1 MEFFLTEDNPLQL
14 YLLIAVVFLS
24 FNSLFLL
31 LVKLLLPWRTM
42 RLLKHW
48 KIELKNRSKIPLL
61 AQLQGLVINMTNT
74 VTQGTPRLDDT
85 FPVGISAARLL
96 TIAASAEKGIRH
108 PLAKALLAAAEDRGF
123 QLEDFSAAH
132 QIPGKGV
139 EALMNRQT
147 ISIGSADFLAEQGV
161 EIPAEQLT
169 RADQLASK
177 GHTIVYVAIGRFCR
191 GFFTL
196 TDPIKRNIA
205 GAVSFLREIGVSVT
219 VLTSTDR
226 STARS
231 KSKQAGIQQTRA
243 NLDTMGKAKELLVLQ
258 TSGQVIGAAG
268 RTMNFEAAMRS
279 AHLSFAME
287 YSDQSVKDMA
297 DAVIHT
303 FNIGTIASAV
313 EICRLYGRKVKSAWL
328 ICLLFNLLLAIFTGY
343 VIDLETIPYFAGF
356 MPVGLAILF
365 LILLLQNQFPLKY

>member
-1 MEFFLTEDNPLQL
+1 MEFFLVEDKPWQL
-14 YLLIAVVFLS
+14 YLLMALVFLT

-31 LVKLLLPWRTM
+31 LVKILLPWRTM

-48 KIELKNRSKIPLL
+48 KIELRSRTKIPLL

-96 TIAASAEKGIRH
+96 TMAASAEKGVRH
-108 PLAKALLAAAEDRGF
+108 PLSKALREAAEDRGF
-123 QLEDFSAAH
+123 ELEDYSAANV
-132 QIPGKGV
+132 IAGKGI
-139 EALMNRQT
+139 ETLMNRQT
-147 ISIGSADFLAEQGV
+147 LSVGSADFLKEQGV

-205 GAVSFLREIGVSVT
+205 GAVSFLREVGVT
-219 VLTSTDR
+219 VTLLTSADR
-226 STARS
+226 STARN
-231 KSKQAGIQQTRA
+231 KGKLAGIQQIRA
-243 NLDTMGKAKELLVLQ
+243 NLNAMDKAKELLVMQ
-258 TSGQVIGAAG
+258 TSGQVIGAVG
-268 RTMNFEAAMRS
+268 RTSNFEATMRT
-279 AHLSFAME
+279 AQLSFAME
-287 YSDQSVKDMA
+287 YSEQAIKDMA
-297 DAVIHT
+297 DILIHT
-303 FNIGTIASAV
+303 FNIGTIATAV
-313 EICRLYGRKVKSAWL
+313 EICRLYRRKVKTAWL
-328 ICLLFNLLLAIFTGY
+328 ICLLFNLCLALSLGYLLS
-343 VIDLETIPYFAGF
+343 LESLPYFAGF
-356 MPVGLAILF
+356 IPFAIGSIF